1 MVSWRVAPTVAVGV
15 NRYFHEV
22 RIVEGPGRR
31 FERRIIKMP
40 VWGPCFPEPPA
51 EPAAVLFQRRASSL
65 EAEVPLIPVRPRLI
79 IRNLIL
85 RRGRAVTNGQ
95 RDEPLDSLRP
105 QRRSDVRGSP
115 APIVAHQSESLNAD
129 GIRKFDQIL
138 AERGELAGSER
149 GLLKKTRRS
158 ESSQVGRQRPIPR
171 VDERSDDT
179 VPGAD
184 VVGEAMDQDDGFRLR
199 TAAVLVRDFQTTRS
213 DTFRHVAHGPRIA
226 GKRD

>member
-1 MVSWRVAPTVAVGV
+1 MVSGRVAPTVAVGV

-51 EPAAVLFQRRASSL
+51 EPAPVPFHRHPSSL
-65 EAEVPLIPVRPRLI
+65 
-79 IRNLIL
+79 
-85 RRGRAVTNGQ
+85 
-95 RDEPLDSLRP
+95 
-105 QRRSDVRGSP
+105 
-115 APIVAHQSESLNAD
+115 
-129 GIRKFDQIL
+129 L
-138 AERGELAGSER
+138 AECGELAGSGR

-171 VDERSDDT
+171 IAKRTNDT

-184 VVGEAMDQDDGFRLR
+184 VVGEAMDEDDGFRLR

-213 DTFRHVAHGPRIA
+213 DPFRHLAHGPRIA
-226 GKRD
+226 GKPD